1 MDTKRKRNYKRE
13 YEQFHGKPEQIKKR
27 AQRVQ
32 ARRNVIKVKGKAAVK
47 GKDIDHI
54 VPLSRGG
61 SNNMS
66 NLRITSVKQNRSRN
80 LKSKKSSWVSE
91 FAFYLIS
98 VLVAV
103 LVFDIYVVVTLL
115 GN

>member
-1 MDTKRKRNYKRE
+1 MVAKRKRNYKRE

-32 ARRNVIKVKGKAAVK
+32 ARRNVIKVKGKSAVK
-47 GKDIDHI
+47 GRDVDHI

-66 NLRITSVKQNRSRN
+66 NLRVTSVKKNRSRN
-80 LKSKKSSWVSE
+80 FKSKKSS
-91 FAFYLIS
+91 
-98 VLVAV
+98 
-103 LVFDIYVVVTLL
+103 
-115 GN
+115 

>member
-1 MDTKRKRNYKRE
+1 MATKRKRNYKRE

-32 ARRNVIKVKGKAAVK
+32 ARRDVIKVKGKAAVK

-61 SNNMS
+61 ANNMS
-66 NLRITSVKQNRSRN
+66 NLRITSVKKNRSRN
-80 LKSKKSSWVSE
+80 FKSKKSSWVSLT
-91 FAFYLIS
+91 F
-98 VLVAV
+98 
-103 LVFDIYVVVTLL
+103 T
-115 GN
+115 

>member
-47 GKDIDHI
+47 GKDVDHV

-80 LKSKKSSWVSE
+80 LKSKKSS
-91 FAFYLIS
+91 
-98 VLVAV
+98 
-103 LVFDIYVVVTLL
+103 
-115 GN
+115 

>member
-1 MDTKRKRNYKRE
+1 MVAKRKRNYKRE

-32 ARRNVIKVKGKAAVK
+32 ARRNVIKVKGKSAVK
-47 GKDIDHI
+47 GMDVDHI

-66 NLRITSVKQNRSRN
+66 NLRVTSVNKNRSRN
-80 LKSKKSSWVSE
+80 FKSKKSS
-91 FAFYLIS
+91 
-98 VLVAV
+98 
-103 LVFDIYVVVTLL
+103 
-115 GN
+115 

>member
-1 MDTKRKRNYKRE
+1 MVAKRKRNYERE

-32 ARRNVIKVKGKAAVK
+32 ARRNVIKVKGKSAVK
-47 GKDIDHI
+47 GKDVDHI

-66 NLRITSVKQNRSRN
+66 NLRVTSVKKNRSRN
-80 LKSKKSSWVSE
+80 FKSKKSS
-91 FAFYLIS
+91 
-98 VLVAV
+98 
-103 LVFDIYVVVTLL
+103 
-115 GN
+115 

>member
-1 MDTKRKRNYKRE
+1 MVAKRKRNYKRE

-32 ARRNVIKVKGKAAVK
+32 ARRNVIKVKGKSAVK
-47 GKDIDHI
+47 GMDVDHI

-66 NLRITSVKQNRSRN
+66 NLRVTSVKKNRSRN
-80 LKSKKSSWVSE
+80 FKSKKSS
-91 FAFYLIS
+91 
-98 VLVAV
+98 
-103 LVFDIYVVVTLL
+103 
-115 GN
+115 

>member
-1 MDTKRKRNYKRE
+1 MVAKRKRNYKRE

-32 ARRNVIKVKGKAAVK
+32 ARRNVIKVKGKSAVK
-47 GKDIDHI
+47 GMDVDHI

-66 NLRITSVKQNRSRN
+66 NLRVTSVKKNRSRN
-80 LKSKKSSWVSE
+80 FKSKKSSWASIP
-91 FAFYLIS
+91 F
-98 VLVAV
+98 
-103 LVFDIYVVVTLL
+103 T
-115 GN
+115 